1 MFSTLPNRFHWG
13 EFMRYPL
20 TERFDHWQWNRCL
33 VYLAV
38 IEGGVVQRRHQSR
51 DVTDDDVGSTSYER
65 HEPGSKRVHT
75 PRWQSVA
82 ARSSTERVSA
92 LRRWNMET
100 NWMEDSWRI
109 LACTIFFLSF
119 YVFVA
124 VFFLSVCASFV
135 ICFTILKVVCF
146 FYA

>member
-1 MFSTLPNRFHWG
+1 MAQMLGLS
-13 EFMRYPL
+13 
-20 TERFDHWQWNRCL
+20 RCH
-33 VYLAV
+33 
-38 IEGGVVQRRHQSR
+38 RRR
-51 DVTDDDVGSTSYER
+51 GSPEAASKSWRHRRAMTWVRLRTKR

-146 FYA
+146 LRLKISSFLFLKYVLKWYTFCLSYK